1 MLMLLAALV
10 AVADPSSSTPQAKDA
25 DPIVCK
31 RDQSSEVG
39 THMAPPK
46 VCMKK
51 SEWDIVEK
59 HTQTELQSLRDRSS
73 FDPGK
78 ADGHRPQ

>member
-1 MLMLLAALV
+1 MLILLAALV
-10 AVADPSSSTPQAKDA
+10 GAADPASSTPPAKDG
-25 DPIVCK
+25 DPVVCK

-51 SEWDIVEK
+51 SDWDLVEK
-59 HTQTELQSLRDRSS
+59 NTQTELQSLRDRSS
-73 FDPGK
+73 FDPGR
-78 ADGHRPQ
+78 AEGHKPQ

>member
-1 MLMLLAALV
+1 MLIFLAAL
-10 AVADPSSSTPQAKDA
+10 AASADPTSSTPPVKDA
-25 DPIVCK
+25 DPVICK
-31 RDQSSEVG
+31 RDRGSEVG

-59 HTQTELQSLRDRSS
+59 HTQTELQALHDRSS